1 MRVPNEVPQPSDSNH
16 VTINSFGKHERQ
28 RYQPIGNAIK
38 ELIKRAHAEL
48 ERPVEEKIVDGADET
63 EDSIVE
69 KEVVNDQAEGPLRTE
84 LPTATDVFCGRA
96 IELLAIAQ
104 ALDPEK
110 PGQKGIVLCG
120 ICGSGKTQLV
130 LRHIEQHRQ
139 LYTAIIWINASTAQ
153 HTMQSFTEAA
163 SMISVEWPPRDIPLA
178 YIGSDDWRKVI
189 SRLCST
195 RHTRW
200 LLILD
205 SVDDMNQDNFRRYIP
220 SCNHGSIVVTSTQS
234 QAPDIFRLRR
244 LEVDRLDLDSGRR
257 LLLTCAFGSVEN
269 TLLSDDDSSSATA
282 IVTELHGLP
291 LAIEQAGALL
301 KTDFSLPDFIDAY
314 RVHYRLLMNRYPA
327 YPAQGLLSYDKQRSI
342 TTVFDMLYISTKRR
356 NPEAAAL
363 LTFMAILGP
372 WQIPMSLISQFQL
385 NEIEIQHPT
394 DKDTKALMTALNDH
408 AVLRLALDDLASVF
422 LVKVKRDR
430 TLSLHGAVCEWCI
443 HTAALEKQDWIIQ
456 VAHGLA
462 IRILCSTESFSSA
475 QDLQSQ
481 TIERSY
487 LAPLD
492 RCKSLIDK
500 HISPVALSPPGGRFC
515 VAYAEIAARLAQA
528 YLYEG
533 RLEEAKTCFHTA
545 IESEMISQGDLWP
558 STETSFSLLRGL
570 ATACQKL
577 GGLEDAEELRKSAL
591 TLSEKLYN
599 RWDPR
604 TAAISSHLSAVSQR
618 RETMLQ
624 RHKSAPVATT
634 GLKLPKEIRQTARTP
649 DNAPART
656 LPSDNEEDYREL
668 LEETRQTTRALENAS
683 VRIFPRAFQT
693 RDNEEEYHELPEEVR
708 QTARTQENS
717 FARIRRIFS
726 RAFQT
731 RDNEED
737 YRDLAL
743 RQRAKFSDEL
753 LIASYEGDESMAKSI
768 LGLENLEVNS
778 KDKYGRTPLLQA
790 ADGGYEAIVKLL
802 LVRKDV
808 VADSK
813 DMYGCT
819 PLFRAAGKGHKAI
832 VKLLVARNDIV
843 ADSKAVYGRTPLSW
857 AAERGHEAV
866 VKLLVVRDDVLADS
880 KDAYGRTPLS
890 WAAENGHEAVVKLLL
905 ARNDVIA
912 DSKDNKGRTPLIRAT
927 WRRHEAIVKLLLAHN
942 DVIADSKAVY
952 GRTPLSWAAERGHDT
967 VVKLLRPYATAE
979 LPTTPGI
986 YELA

>member
-1 MRVPNEVPQPSDSNH
+1 MKKPRKINKPLKGSSRLWKCTVVQIPSVRKARKSTSPCNELRSFLAAQLTDAHRVILVHGIGGHWKGSWEHEEFSWVKRFLQPDLEKAGLTADICSYGYVSRTSANSVANIEDVATALLGRIYDHKPSGSTIFVAHSLGGLVVKKIVGRESAIMRVPNEVPQPSDSNH

-110 PGQKGIVLCG
+110 TRTKG
-120 ICGSGKTQLV
+120 
-130 LRHIEQHRQ
+130 
-139 LYTAIIWINASTAQ
+139 
-153 HTMQSFTEAA
+153 
-163 SMISVEWPPRDIPLA
+163 
-178 YIGSDDWRKVI
+178 
-189 SRLCST
+189 
-195 RHTRW
+195 
-200 LLILD
+200 
-205 SVDDMNQDNFRRYIP
+205 
-220 SCNHGSIVVTSTQS
+220 
-234 QAPDIFRLRR
+234 
-244 LEVDRLDLDSGRR
+244 
-257 LLLTCAFGSVEN
+257 
-269 TLLSDDDSSSATA
+269 
-282 IVTELHGLP
+282 
-291 LAIEQAGALL
+291 
-301 KTDFSLPDFIDAY
+301 
-314 RVHYRLLMNRYPA
+314 
-327 YPAQGLLSYDKQRSI
+327 
-342 TTVFDMLYISTKRR
+342 
-356 NPEAAAL
+356 
-363 LTFMAILGP
+363 
-372 WQIPMSLISQFQL
+372 
-385 NEIEIQHPT
+385 
-394 DKDTKALMTALNDH
+394 
-408 AVLRLALDDLASVF
+408 
-422 LVKVKRDR
+422 
-430 TLSLHGAVCEWCI
+430 
-443 HTAALEKQDWIIQ
+443 
-456 VAHGLA
+456 
-462 IRILCSTESFSSA
+462 FSSA

-515 VAYAEIAARLAQA
+515 VACAEIAARLAQA

-832 VKLLVARNDIV
+832 VKLLVARNDAV